1 MNGKSMTQYDLM
13 RASENFEEDA
23 FYPEEW
29 EDNRTL
35 SDKEKYF
42 EFYDDIKLTPKDD
55 W

>member
-1 MNGKSMTQYDLM
+1 MSGKMRSEYDFM
-13 RASENFEEDA
+13 RECEDKEEDA
-23 FYPEEW
+23 FFPEEW
-29 EDNRTL
+29 EETWEL